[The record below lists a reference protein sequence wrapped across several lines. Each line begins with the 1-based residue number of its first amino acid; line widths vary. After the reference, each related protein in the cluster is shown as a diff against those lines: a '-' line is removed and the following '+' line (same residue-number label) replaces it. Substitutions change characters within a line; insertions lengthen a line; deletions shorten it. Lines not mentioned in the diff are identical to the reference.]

1 MKKRNKNAAKP
12 PAATM
17 TTTPPAPSLRF
28 TPTMARVLGIIASC
42 LLLAAGSTAQSL
54 RDFEIAHAGSTDSP
68 APSCQTRYAPRVY
81 AADPPCGFQDRDG
94 TVRLSTGIDPAVQG
108 DARATCAFWLPFT
121 VAHNTTTPGPNGTT
135 IITTTSSLKWSCS
148 WHGCEASATVVDG
161 GNAIVCA
168 VPGNMPTNIT
178 ATGPDG
184 SQAVRVTVRVWH
196 AQYAGGSGDSACQ
209 SHGGEPPALW
219 DQHDYV
225 VAHRSC
231 GCPPGVGY
239 VECEEPDMCRTHR
252 CLAHPRAVCEVSH
265 CGVCAVRFY
274 AEKRS
279 SYEGVAPLDCLPRDK
294 CTGEC
299 RKEFEACSQYTG
311 CREAL
316 YRLVDERASS
326 GTCNG
331 TCHER
336 LAVPTEPGRT
346 LFDRVWSCYRTC
358 EERETVHTVCALPP
372 RAGQCKGRMTRWYF
386 DRITGKC
393 RQFAYGGCGGNG
405 NNFETREACEQRCE
419 LGACCTRRTVLDDV
433 GYDANGYDQ
442 FGYDRRGYA
451 RDGFSRR
458 PWTYAEFVRNTFD
471 LFGLDERGYDPRGL
485 DGSGFSVDGM
495 SQNMSRDGLQF
506 EYLEEQMYDAWGV
519 DRANMSRQGFD
530 LRGYGYNGLY
540 RQAEYTCQQTTR
552 EQCQAL
558 EEGDPNTD
566 VVSFVRG
573 VACGDRQCGNP
584 QWQEPRQCIYQGRR
598 YNYGETFRYAC
609 QWCVC
614 GTDGA
619 VTCQCTPRRRREIR
633 DLTLDEV
640 QTYIDAIWRLY
651 NSGNR
656 WNEFVNMHLGA
667 ATTAHGNPTF
677 LPWHREFTN
686 QFELALREVTGN
698 CDFTLPYWDWTIDSS
713 SPETSPVWNL
723 IGGNGQGGNNCVQDG
738 PFAGFRPCLRR
749 NWDSSVSIPSIA
761 DVTNVLRIRDYTTM
775 SARLEAIHG
784 NAHNFIGSQ
793 MSTMSAPYDPVF
805 FLHHAYVDKQ
815 WYDWQVVLGNG
826 NDFTPERLHDTMDPF
841 PKTPADV
848 LDSEGQLCV
857 VYEPPG
863 RTPPCNEA
871 LFGGSY
877 ETKGYYAPGARP
889 QYDRDGYDRDGYD
902 RRGLDKLG
910 RNRDGVRVGGVT
922 ATGFNTAGVDSR
934 GCSIMHPMPLYMR
947 DVFQAQREL
956 YRRIQANA
964 YVQPARTCSPLQPLP
979 AWWKASM
986 WMSRGGLYG
995 AIMDAYEAYLE
1006 EALVR
1011 QPDEWQRDRTQSQP
1025 SILEDLCFAADDLTL
1040 RQDDSWRPGD
1050 DYQCPPG
1057 LPRQNC
1063 EWNPCANATCP
1074 GSPDATCWVNP
1085 CGRCRPEFYREDGS
1099 RARCYSTCPVE
1110 EGTCTFDPC
1119 AYATCEANPEAVC
1132 ETSPCGGC
1140 EVEWSDPETGE
1151 PVTCDVEP
1159 DSCAAQG
1166 QTYVCGEDGQTYDN
1180 VCYAREAGVKIAYG
1194 GLCVACERLCP
1205 PEGMAAKACGEDW
1218 QTYASVNFFKASD
1231 AGRQQLCNEHT
1242 SCLTT
1247 VARSADNRCFW
1258 NEDTRR
1264 CSCQP
1269 SDVVCTAGAH
1279 ECARCCN
1286 DDLRRCLRWGQD
1298 SVDTCWRE
1306 AYVACTVQCAEEYD
1320 AAKLPVAAASVG
1332 SVDDG
1337 DGGDGGDGG
1346 INIFLGDDD
1355 MVHSGNDTNSTA
1367 PGPTGPLDTVVFRVG
1382 LRGRP
1387 STTMDAAQFAEAT
1400 SLAVGRA
1407 SFVPSAMRVV
1417 GASAMAAER
1426 LGNTTAGV
1434 ELEVNA
1440 ESSDGYAVQAALE
1453 AAVVEG
1459 RLAKEVAIY
1468 TGSAT
1473 TDDVMLVG
1481 AVEVI
1486 EPPTTPAPTDDPKVN
1501 PRESDAA
1508 IPIPAIAG
1516 VVAALIV
1523 IVGCILAVA
1532 IVRKRSCVRPKAS
1545 ESTSP
1550 AGPRGVTTVGDN

>member
-1 MKKRNKNAAKP
+1 
-12 PAATM
+12 
-17 TTTPPAPSLRF
+17 
-28 TPTMARVLGIIASC
+28 
-42 LLLAAGSTAQSL
+42 
-54 RDFEIAHAGSTDSP
+54 
-68 APSCQTRYAPRVY
+68 
-81 AADPPCGFQDRDG
+81 
-94 TVRLSTGIDPAVQG
+94 
-108 DARATCAFWLPFT
+108 
-121 VAHNTTTPGPNGTT
+121 
-135 IITTTSSLKWSCS
+135 
-148 WHGCEASATVVDG
+148 
-161 GNAIVCA
+161 
-168 VPGNMPTNIT
+168 MPTNIT

-225 VAHRSC
+225 VAHHSC

-252 CLAHPRAVCEVSH
+252 CLAHPRAACEVSH

-485 DGSGFSVDGM
+485 DGSGFS
-495 SQNMSRDGLQF
+495 
-506 EYLEEQMYDAWGV
+506 
-519 DRANMSRQGFD
+519 
-530 LRGYGYNGLY
+530 
-540 RQAEYTCQQTTR
+540 
-552 EQCQAL
+552 
-558 EEGDPNTD
+558 
-566 VVSFVRG
+566 
-573 VACGDRQCGNP
+573 
-584 QWQEPRQCIYQGRR
+584 EPRQCIYQGRR
-598 YNYGETFRYAC
+598 YNYGETFRFAC

-656 WNEFVNMHLGA
+656 WNEFVNMHLSA
-667 ATTAHGNPTF
+667 SASAHGNPSF
-677 LPWHREFTN
+677 LPWHREYMN
-686 QFELALREVTGN
+686 QLELALREVTGN

-723 IGGNGQGGNNCVQDG
+723 VGGDGTGENQCIEDG
-738 PFAGFRPCLRR
+738 PFATFSPCISRD
-749 NWDSSVSIPSIA
+749 WDRSWHIPSFA
-761 DVTNVLRIRDYTTM
+761 DVTNVLSNDDFRTM
-775 SARLEAIHG
+775 ATRLEGIHG
-784 NAHNFIGSQ
+784 NTHTWIRGL
-793 MSTMSAPYDPVF
+793 MSTYSAPYDPVF
-805 FLHHAYVDKQ
+805 YLHHAYVDKQ

-826 NDFTPERLHDTMDPF
+826 NKYPEELLHNTMDPF

-871 LFGGSY
+871 LFGGTF

-902 RRGLDKLG
+902 ENGLDKLG

-1218 QTYASVNFFKASD
+1218 QTYASVCHARCAGVKVAYTGACRPLPVTCEQVNFFKASD

-1346 INIFLGDDD
+1346 INIFLGGVD

-1426 LGNTTAGV
+1426 LGNATAGV

-1473 TDDVMLVG
+1473 TDDVMLIG
-1481 AVEVI
+1481 AVQVHAV
-1486 EPPTTPAPTDDPKVN
+1486 PRPPDGPSTPFPTTTDGGGGH
-1501 PRESDAA
+1501 PRPRKGGVPPGVLTGGAVGG
-1508 IPIPAIAG
+1508 IVFIG
-1516 VVAALIV
+1516 VVVALV
-1523 IVGCILAVA
+1523 VLFKHRANRSASNKVGV
-1532 IVRKRSCVRPKAS
+1532 
-1545 ESTSP
+1545 SP
-1550 AGPRGVTTVGDN
+1550 VKM